1 LGELPPLSGR
11 LAFCVCMLF
20 SRLPINIGVLCA
32 FILHFVF
39 ACYFPDYPS
48 TSGVCVLSF
57 CICVSSIQTFAVC
70 RIEVTILVPGGS
82 ASRSGLVQV
91 GDCLQSIDGVM
102 IRSVPQ
108 AKSLIVG
115 DVGTTVTLMLL
126 KKVPNPN
133 VWNVF
138 APRERVESV
147 SLQREVLQ
155 VMYCIQQLA
164 ICGYTLLQSLSYIS
178 YL

>member
-1 LGELPPLSGR
+1 
-11 LAFCVCMLF
+11 M
-20 SRLPINIGVLCA
+20 
-32 FILHFVF
+32 
-39 ACYFPDYPS
+39 
-48 TSGVCVLSF
+48 
-57 CICVSSIQTFAVC
+57 C

-82 ASRSGLVQV
+82 AARSGLVQV
-91 GDCLQSIDGVM
+91 GDCLQSIDGVI
-102 IRSVPQ
+102 IRSVSQ

-115 DVGTTVTLMLL
+115 DIGTTVTLMLL

-147 SLQREVLQ
+147 SLQREVIQ

-164 ICGYTLLQSLSYIS
+164 VCEYTLLQSLSYIS
-178 YL
+178 DLLYKLFSHSYLKHPSDTYLKWNWTRQYPSHSLSTWTSNL

>member
-1 LGELPPLSGR
+1 
-11 LAFCVCMLF
+11 
-20 SRLPINIGVLCA
+20 
-32 FILHFVF
+32 
-39 ACYFPDYPS
+39 
-48 TSGVCVLSF
+48 
-57 CICVSSIQTFAVC
+57 VC

-82 ASRSGLVQV
+82 AARSRLVQV
-91 GDCLQSIDGVM
+91 GDCLQSIDGVI

-115 DVGTTVTLMLL
+115 DIGTTVTLMLL

-147 SLQREVLQ
+147 SLQREVIQ

-164 ICGYTLLQSLSYIS
+164 VCEITLLQSLSYIS
-178 YL
+178 DLLYKLFSHSYLKHPSDTYLKWHGTRQYPSHSLSTWTSNL